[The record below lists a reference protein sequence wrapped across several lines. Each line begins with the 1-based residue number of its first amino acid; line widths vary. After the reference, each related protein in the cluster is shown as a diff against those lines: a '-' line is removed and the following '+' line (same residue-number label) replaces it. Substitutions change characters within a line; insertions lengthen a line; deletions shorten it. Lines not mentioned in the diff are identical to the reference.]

1 MFFKNSPLR
10 RVKGSRVKN
19 RVYFVIACIYSIE
32 RIFLKIVRNVA
43 VKFQNGTSYSFIFLY
58 ILCKKKPLRKR
69 QNEEVLKTSSL
80 IFPFILNFEYGQ
92 EVAPWLLLSRT
103 VAKVSSGLF
112 PQPF

>member
-1 MFFKNSPLR
+1 MQK
-10 RVKGSRVKN
+10 K
-19 RVYFVIACIYSIE
+19 
-32 RIFLKIVRNVA
+32 
-43 VKFQNGTSYSFIFLY
+43 TSSE
-58 ILCKKKPLRKR
+58 K